1 MNIPEVLLPFL
12 CPPVLCLLHQTC
24 VRLQIS
30 GNVRGTWA
38 WRHAI
43 KMQAAITASR
53 FLPRNNFSPSD
64 SLYDCFAMS
73 LMVLDRECRS
83 HQLEMSR
90 NACIKLRSERDACP
104 RDAARCGSRAIPEP
118 PSRKLMTVSSCSMP
132 STGGSIA
139 APTRIN
145 SSLPS
150 SFANVLQKLSPLS
163 CAKCKAVTYTP
174 FTPSIHNT
182 VTQYQPT
189 TSTNEDTAAEFLN
202 DLWVRVPAF
211 GTD

>member
-1 MNIPEVLLPFL
+1 MNIPEVLLPSL
-12 CPPVLCLLHQTC
+12 YLPVLCLLHQTC

-30 GNVRGTWA
+30 RNVRGTWA

-43 KMQAAITASR
+43 KMHAAITAPG
-53 FLPRNNFSPSD
+53 FLPRNNFSS
-64 SLYDCFAMS
+64 SGRLYNCFAMS
-73 LMVLDRECRS
+73 MMVLVKENWS

-104 RDAARCGSRAIPEP
+104 RDAARCSSRAIPEP
-118 PSRKLMTVSSCSMP
+118 PSRKLMTVSSCAIP
-132 STGGSIA
+132 SIRGSIA
-139 APTRIN
+139 AQTRDG
-145 SSLPS
+145 SSPS

-189 TSTNEDTAAEFLN
+189 TPTNEDTAAEFLN
-202 DLWVRVPAF
+202 NPWVRVPAF
-211 GTD
+211 EIG

>member
-12 CPPVLCLLHQTC
+12 HPPVLCLLHQTC

-73 LMVLDRECRS
+73 LMVLDRECWS
-83 HQLEMSR
+83 HRLEMSR

-104 RDAARCGSRAIPEP
+104 RDAARCSSLAIPEP

-132 STGGSIA
+132 SIRGSIA
-139 APTRIN
+139 APTRDG
-145 SSLPS
+145 SSPS
-150 SFANVLQKLSPLS
+150 SFANVLQKLSLLS
-163 CAKCKAVTYTP
+163 CAKCKAVHLHATHSSYL
-174 FTPSIHNT
+174 
-182 VTQYQPT
+182 QYGHPIPT
-189 TSTNEDTAAEFLN
+189 HSLHK
-202 DLWVRVPAF
+202 R
-211 GTD
+211 GHRC

>member
-12 CPPVLCLLHQTC
+12 YPPVLCLLHQTC

-30 GNVRGTWA
+30 GNVCGTWT
-38 WRHAI
+38 WRHSI

-64 SLYDCFAMS
+64 SLYDCFPMS
-73 LMVLDRECRS
+73 LMVLDRECGT

-90 NACIKLRSERDACP
+90 NACIKVRSERDAYP
-104 RDAARCGSRAIPEP
+104 RDAARCSSRAIPGP
-118 PSRKLMTVSSCSMP
+118 PSRKLMTVSSRSMP
-132 STGGSIA
+132 FIRGSIA
-139 APTRIN
+139 APTRDG
-145 SSLPS
+145 SSPS

-163 CAKCKAVTYTP
+163 CAKCKAVTCTP

-189 TSTNEDTAAEFLN
+189 TSTNEDTAAEFLY

>member
-1 MNIPEVLLPFL
+1 MSIPEVSLPFL
-12 CPPVLCLLHQTC
+12 HPSVLCLLHQTC

-30 GNVRGTWA
+30 RTPNVCGTWA

-64 SLYDCFAMS
+64 CLYDCFAMS
-73 LMVLDRECRS
+73 LMVLDRECWS

-104 RDAARCGSRAIPEP
+104 RDAARCSSLAIPEP

-132 STGGSIA
+132 SISGSIA
-139 APTRIN
+139 APTRDG
-145 SSLPS
+145 SSPS
-150 SFANVLQKLSPLS
+150 SFANVLQKLSSLS
-163 CAKCKAVTYTP
+163 CAKCKAVHLHA
-174 FTPSIHNT
+174 IHS
-182 VTQYQPT
+182 VYQRHGHP
-189 TSTNEDTAAEFLN
+189 E
-202 DLWVRVPAF
+202 
-211 GTD
+211 

>member
-1 MNIPEVLLPFL
+1 MNIPEVSLPFL
-12 CPPVLCLLHQTC
+12 HPSVLCLLYQTC

-30 GNVRGTWA
+30 RNVRGTWA
-38 WRHAI
+38 LQHAM
-43 KMQAAITASR
+43 KMHAAITASR
-53 FLPRNNFSPSD
+53 FLPRNNFSSSD
-64 SLYDCFAMS
+64 RLYNCFAMS
-73 LMVLDRECRS
+73 LMVLGRENWS
-83 HQLEMSR
+83 HQLEMSQ

-104 RDAARCGSRAIPEP
+104 WGAARCSSRAIPKP
-118 PSRKLMTVSSCSMP
+118 PSQKLMTVSSCSMP
-132 STGGSIA
+132 SIRGSIA
-139 APTRIN
+139 APTRD
-145 SSLPS
+145 SSSPS

-163 CAKCKAVTYTP
+163 CAKYKAVTYMP
-174 FTPSIHNT
+174 FTT

>member
-1 MNIPEVLLPFL
+1 M
-12 CPPVLCLLHQTC
+12 H
-24 VRLQIS
+24 
-30 GNVRGTWA
+30 
-38 WRHAI
+38 
-43 KMQAAITASR
+43 AAITASR
-53 FLPRNNFSPSD
+53 FLPRNNFSSSD
-64 SLYDCFAMS
+64 RLYNCFAMS
-73 LMVLDRECRS
+73 LIVLGRENWS

-90 NACIKLRSERDACP
+90 NACIKLRSESDACP
-104 RDAARCGSRAIPEP
+104 RDAARCSSRAIPGP

-132 STGGSIA
+132 SIRGSIV
-139 APTRIN
+139 APTRDG
-145 SSLPS
+145 SSPS
-150 SFANVLQKLSPLS
+150 SFTINVLQKLSPLS

-189 TSTNEDTAAEFLN
+189 TSTNEDTAAEFLY

>member
-12 CPPVLCLLHQTC
+12 YPPVLCLLHQTC

-73 LMVLDRECRS
+73 LMVLDRECWS

-90 NACIKLRSERDACP
+90 DACIKLRSERDACP
-104 RDAARCGSRAIPEP
+104 RYAARCSSRAIPGP
-118 PSRKLMTVSSCSMP
+118 PSRKLMTVSSCTMP
-132 STGGSIA
+132 SIRGSIV
-139 APTRIN
+139 APTRDG
-145 SSLPS
+145 SSPS
-150 SFANVLQKLSPLS
+150 SFANVLQKLSSLS
-163 CAKCKAVTYTP
+163 CAKCKAVHLHATHSSYL
-174 FTPSIHNT
+174 
-182 VTQYQPT
+182 QYGHPIPT
-189 TSTNEDTAAEFLN
+189 HSLHK
-202 DLWVRVPAF
+202 R
-211 GTD
+211 GHRC

>member
-1 MNIPEVLLPFL
+1 MNIPEVSLPFL
-12 CPPVLCLLHQTC
+12 HPSVLCPLYQTC

-30 GNVRGTWA
+30 RKVRGTWA
-38 WRHAI
+38 WQHAI
-43 KMQAAITASR
+43 KMHAAITASR
-53 FLPRNNFSPSD
+53 FLPRNNFSSSD
-64 SLYDCFAMS
+64 RLYNCFAMS
-73 LMVLDRECRS
+73 LMVLGRENWL

-90 NACIKLRSERDACP
+90 NACIKLCSERDACP
-104 RDAARCGSRAIPEP
+104 RDAARCSSRAIPEP
-118 PSRKLMTVSSCSMP
+118 PPRGLMTVSGCSMP
-132 STGGSIA
+132 SMRGSNA
-139 APTRIN
+139 APTRDR
-145 SSLPS
+145 SSPS

-189 TSTNEDTAAEFLN
+189 TSTNKDTTAEFLY
-202 DLWVRVPAF
+202 DLWIRVPAF

>member
-1 MNIPEVLLPFL
+1 MNIPEVLLPSL
-12 CPPVLCLLHQTC
+12 YPPVLCLLHQTY
-24 VRLQIS
+24 VRLQSS

-73 LMVLDRECRS
+73 LMVLDRECWS

-104 RDAARCGSRAIPEP
+104 RDAARCSSRAIPEP

-132 STGGSIA
+132 PIRGSIA
-139 APTRIN
+139 VSTRN
-145 SSLPS
+145 GSSPS
-150 SFANVLQKLSPLS
+150 SFANVLQELSSLS
-163 CAKCKAVTYTP
+163 CAKCKAVHLHA
-174 FTPSIHNT
+174 IHSEYL
-182 VTQYQPT
+182 QYGHPI
-189 TSTNEDTAAEFLN
+189 SARNPYK
-202 DLWVRVPAF
+202 R
-211 GTD
+211 GHHC